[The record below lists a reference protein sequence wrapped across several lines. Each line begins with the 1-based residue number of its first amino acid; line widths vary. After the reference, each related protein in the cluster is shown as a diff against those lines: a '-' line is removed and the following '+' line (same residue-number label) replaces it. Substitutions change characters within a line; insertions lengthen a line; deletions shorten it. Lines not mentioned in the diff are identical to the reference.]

1 MQRGVVPSFY
11 GDDCPIAAIATAVST
26 SALAVIRLSGSGS
39 LELLSRVFSRP
50 AALAAAPGQR
60 VVHGWILSA
69 GVRVEKIDE
78 VLVSV
83 YRAPKSYTGEDG
95 ADISCH
101 GGSGAV
107 RAVAAALFAAG
118 FREALPGEFT
128 FRAFLNGKLDLS
140 RAEAVMELVS
150 ARTGAAVTHAAR
162 RLSGVLEAKIRAIN
176 EEITGALA
184 ETELYLD
191 YSELDGLEEPS
202 GADGGLPARAAI
214 EHAAASLRSLG
225 DGFTSERLYRE
236 GLSVVLAGPPNA
248 GKSSL
253 FNRLIEEERSI
264 VSEIPG
270 TTRDWVEA
278 WISLDGIPVRLID
291 TAGLRVSE
299 DAVEKTGVER
309 SRNLLAAA
317 DMAVFV
323 IDGTDYGGGLPL
335 EAQNRDTEKSLLVW
349 NKADLAPSPPSS
361 CFMPLSA
368 KTGEGIDRFRAE
380 LGSKIAARCRE
391 GETDTAGGAALGSER
406 QKTLVDSARAAL
418 QNALSLAAD
427 GAPLDIIAPE
437 LRAAVNAL
445 GEITGEV
452 RTADILEEMF
462 SRFCVGK

>member
-1 MQRGVVPSFY
+1 MNLSSGAPFY
-11 GDDCPIAAIATAVST
+11 GDDRPIAAIATAVSA
-26 SALAVIRLSGSGS
+26 SALAVIRLSGPGS

-60 VVHGWILSA
+60 VVYGWILSA
-69 GVRVEKIDE
+69 GRAEKIDE

-107 RAVAAALFAAG
+107 RAVSAALFAAG

-140 RAEAVMELVS
+140 RAEAVQELVS
-150 ARTGAAVTHAAR
+150 ARTGAAAGRAAL
-162 RLSGVLEAKIRAIN
+162 RLSGVLETKIRAIN
-176 EEITGALA
+176 ESIVAALA

-191 YSELDGLEEPS
+191 YSELDGLEES
-202 GADGGLPARAAI
+202 AVGLPARAQI
-214 EHAAASLRSLG
+214 EKAVEDLRFLSES
-225 DGFTSERLYRE
+225 FAVERLYRD
-236 GLSVVLAGPPNA
+236 GISVVLAGPPNA

-278 WISLDGIPVRLID
+278 WISLSGVPVRLVD
-291 TAGLRVSE
+291 TAGLRSTE
-299 DAVEKTGVER
+299 HAVEKIGVER
-309 SRNLLAAA
+309 SLKLLAAA
-317 DMAVFV
+317 DIAVFV
-323 IDGTDYGGGLPL
+323 IDGSAFAGELPP
-335 EAQNRDTEKSLLVW
+335 EARTREVKKSLLVW
-349 NKADLAPSPPSS
+349 NKADLAPSPPAS
-361 CFMPLSA
+361 CFTPLCA
-368 KTGEGIDRFRAE
+368 KTGEGVAGFVAR
-380 LGSKIAARCRE
+380 LGSKIAALYRLS
-391 GETDTAGGAALGSER
+391 ETETASPAALGSER
-406 QKTLVDSARAAL
+406 QKTLVDSARSAL
-418 QNALSLAAD
+418 QNALSMAAD

-452 RTADILEEMF
+452 RTADILEAMF